1 MKIVLISGH
10 SESLINFRGNLLK
23 AFVESGNQVTVLGPS
38 QDRSIISDLAK
49 IRVNYEYYPL
59 KRNSFNPAG
68 DLFSLVKIYR
78 LLRKFRPDAVLSY
91 MVKPNIYGSYAAH
104 LAGVPKV
111 YSLVTGLGHPFLG
124 SGVRF
129 RILNF
134 IVRRLY
140 QFGLKENT
148 AVFFQNQ
155 DDLTLFKDLGIV
167 AKNKETVLV
176 NGSGVDIDH
185 YKPTQLIKKPLVF
198 LMISRLIKEKGVFE
212 YIDAAKIIKERYPEV
227 ILRFVTRPD
236 SNPSSIDISHYQ
248 KWKQSRVVEIL
259 DYTNDVRPYI
269 AEASVYVL
277 PSYREGTPR
286 TVLEAMSMG
295 RPVITTDTPGCRQT
309 VIDSENGFLVP
320 VKDVN
325 TLVQTMER
333 FIKDPGL
340 IDQMGPKGRDLA
352 VEKYDVHKVNAIF
365 MQTMGLAQNTC
376 V

>member
-1 MKIVLISGH
+1 MRIVLISGH
-10 SESLINFRGNLLK
+10 SESLINFRGKLLTT
-23 AFVESGNQVTVLGPS
+23 FVETGNQVTVLGPS
-38 QDRSIISDLAK
+38 QDHSVIAGLMELGVDYK
-49 IRVNYEYYPL
+49 YYPL
-59 KRNSFNPAG
+59 KRNSFNPIG
-68 DLFSLVKIYR
+68 DLFALAKLYS
-78 LLRKFRPDAVLSY
+78 LLRKLKPEAVLSY
-91 MVKPNIYGSYAAH
+91 MVKPNIYGSLASH
-104 LAGVPKV
+104 LAGIPKV
-111 YSLVTGLGHPFLG
+111 YSIVTGLGHPFLG
-124 SGVRF
+124 SGIRF
-129 RILNF
+129 KILNF

-140 QFGLKENT
+140 QFGLKHNT
-148 AVFFQNQ
+148 AVFFQNP
-155 DDLTLFKDLGIV
+155 DDLTLFKKLGIV

-185 YKPTQLIKKPLVF
+185 YKPTPLVKKPLVF

-212 YIDAAKIIKERYPEV
+212 YVEAAKIIKERYPDV

-248 KWKQSRVVEIL
+248 KWKQSGVIEIL

-295 RPVITTDTPGCRQT
+295 RPIITTDTPGCRQT
-309 VIDSENGFLVP
+309 VIDSENGFLIP
-320 VKDVN
+320 VKDVSA
-325 TLVQTMER
+325 LVQAMER

-340 IDQMGPKGRDLA
+340 IDQMGPKGRGLA
-352 VEKYDVHKVNAIF
+352 VEKYDVNKVNTVF
-365 MQTMGLAQNTC
+365 MQTMGLAQGTY

>member
-23 AFVESGNQVTVLGPS
+23 AFVDSGNQVTVLGPS
-38 QDRSIISDLAK
+38 QDCSIISELANL
-49 IRVNYEYYPL
+49 RVCYEYYPL
-59 KRNSFNPAG
+59 KRNSFNPVG
-68 DLFSLVKIYR
+68 DLFSLCKIYR
-78 LLRKFRPDAVLSY
+78 LLRKLSPDTVLSY
-91 MVKPNIYGSYAAH
+91 MVKPNIYGSYAAY

-111 YSLVTGLGHPFLG
+111 YSMVTGLGHPFLG
-124 SGVRF
+124 SGIRF
-129 RILNF
+129 RVLNY
-134 IVRRLY
+134 IVRQLY
-140 QFGLKENT
+140 QFGLRENT

-155 DDLTLFKDLGIV
+155 DDLTLFKDSGIL
-167 AKNKETVLV
+167 AKNKKTVLV

-185 YKPTQLIKKPLVF
+185 YKPTHLIKKPLVF

-212 YIDAAKIIKERYPEV
+212 YIDAARIIKVRYPEV
-227 ILRFVTRPD
+227 VFRFVTRPD

-248 KWKQSRVVEIL
+248 KWKQSGVVEIL
-259 DYTNDVRPYI
+259 DYAKDVRPYI

-295 RPVITTDTPGCRQT
+295 RPVITTDTAGCRQT

-325 TLVQTMER
+325 TLVQAMER
-333 FIKDPGL
+333 FIEDPEL
-340 IDQMGPKGRDLA
+340 INQMGSKGRDLA
-352 VEKYDVHKVNAIF
+352 VKRYDVHKVNTIF
-365 MQTMGLAQNTC
+365 METMGLAQNAS

>member
-23 AFVESGNQVTVLGPS
+23 AFVKSGNQVTVLGPS

-49 IRVNYEYYPL
+49 LRVNYEYYPL

-68 DLFSLVKIYR
+68 DLFSLAKIYR
-78 LLRKFRPDAVLSY
+78 LLRKLRPDAVLSY

-111 YSLVTGLGHPFLG
+111 YSMVTGLGHPFLG

-129 RILNF
+129 RIINY

-167 AKNKETVLV
+167 TKNKKTVLV

-185 YKPTQLIKKPLVF
+185 YKPTHLIKKPLVF

-212 YIDAAKIIKERYPEV
+212 YIDAAKIIKERYPKV

-248 KWKQSRVVEIL
+248 KWKQSGVVEVL

-325 TLVQTMER
+325 ALVQAMER
-333 FIKDPGL
+333 FIEDPGL

-352 VEKYDVHKVNAIF
+352 VEKYDVHKVNTIF
-365 MQTMGLAQNTC
+365 MQTMGLAQSTC
-376 V
+376 I

>member
-10 SESLINFRGNLLK
+10 SESLINFRGKLLK

-38 QDRSIISDLAK
+38 QDRSIISDLAELM
-49 IRVNYEYYPL
+49 VNYEYYPL
-59 KRNSFNPAG
+59 KRNSFNPIG
-68 DLFSLVKIYR
+68 DIFSLTKIYI
-78 LLRKFRPDAVLSY
+78 LLKKLNPDAVLSY
-91 MVKPNIYGSYAAH
+91 MIKPNIYGSYAAH

-111 YSLVTGLGHPFLG
+111 YSMVTGLGHPFLG
-124 SGVRF
+124 SGIRF
-129 RILNF
+129 KIFNY

-140 QFGLKENT
+140 QFGLKDNS

-167 AKNKETVLV
+167 KKNKETVLV

-185 YKPTQLIKKPLVF
+185 YKQTRLIKKPLVF
-198 LMISRLIKEKGVFE
+198 LMISRFIKEKGVFE

-236 SNPSSIDISHYQ
+236 SNPSLIDISYYQ
-248 KWKQSRVVEIL
+248 KWKQSGVVEVL
-259 DYTNDVRPYI
+259 DYATDVRPYM

-309 VIDSENGFLVP
+309 VNDSENGFLIP
-320 VKDVN
+320 VKDVQA
-325 TLVQTMER
+325 LVQAMER
-333 FIKDPGL
+333 FIEDPGL

-352 VEKYDVHKVNAIF
+352 VEKYDVNKVNSIF
-365 MQTMGLAQNTC
+365 MKTMGLA
-376 V
+376 